1 MKKRYA
7 LLGILSSLLLTTNC
21 FAQWQNKSFT
31 HQGNTRQYRVY
42 QSPNYNASN
51 PASMVITLHGLGDNM
66 TNFSGIGMNS
76 IADTANIIVVVP
88 QAFADPLAGAA
99 WNAGVGYMGYFP
111 NSTIN
116 DVDFINTII
125 DSVETNYAINPNRV
139 YACGFSMGGFMTNRL
154 AMELNERITAFASVS
169 GTFGLGLPSYVP
181 DNNVSIA
188 HFHGTVDGTVPF
200 AGNASGISADSL
212 VNFWVS
218 NDQCN
223 TTPQHNVIPDSQND
237 GYTVDHYIYSNG
249 QENSEVEFF
258 KVTGADHVWL
268 TAANDISYTP
278 EIWKFFNKHQV
289 LLTAGIQ
296 EADQNNL
303 FTVYPNPASDQ
314 LNLFSSDASQNS
326 NALLF
331 MTDLTG
337 KTVLSTQL
345 QFTDGHASISLHELN
360 VTAGVYLLKVK
371 TGNQESIQRVVIE

>member
-1 MKKRYA
+1 MKKLYA
-7 LLGILSSLLLTTNC
+7 ALGLISAMALTTNS

-42 QSPNYNASN
+42 QSPNYNAAN

-66 TNFSGIGMNS
+66 TNFSSIGMNS

-88 QAFADPLAGAA
+88 QAFTDQLAGTA
-99 WNAGVGYMGYFP
+99 WNSGAGFMGYYP
-111 NSTIN
+111 NSTID

-125 DSVETNYAINPNRV
+125 DSVEANYAINPNRV

-154 AMELNERITAFASVS
+154 AVELNERITAFASVA
-169 GTFGLGLPSYVP
+169 GTFGFGLPSYVP

-188 HFHGTVDGTVPF
+188 HFHGTVDGTVPY

-212 VNFWVS
+212 VNFWVT
-218 NDQCN
+218 NNQCN
-223 TTPQHNVIPDSQND
+223 TTPQHIVIPDSQND

-258 KVTGADHVWL
+258 EVTGADHVWL
-268 TAANDISYTP
+268 GWNNDISYTR

-289 LLTAGIQ
+289 LLTAGVE
-296 EADQNNL
+296 EANQTGT

-314 LNLFSSDASQNS
+314 LNIVSTDANQLAQIS
-326 NALLF
+326 L
-331 MTDLTG
+331 TDLTG
-337 KTVLSTQL
+337 KTILSTPV
-345 QFTDGHASISLHELN
+345 QFINGNVSVSLNELKL
-360 VTAGVYLLKVK
+360 TSGVYLLKLT
-371 TGNQESIQRVVIE
+371 TGNQETIQRVIIE

>member
-42 QSPNYNASN
+42 QSPNYNPSV

-66 TNFSGIGMNS
+66 TNFSGIGMNT

-88 QAFADPLAGAA
+88 QAFADPFAGAA

-111 NSTIN
+111 NSTID
-116 DVDFINTII
+116 DVDFINTMM
-125 DSVETNYAINPNRV
+125 DSIEANYAINPNRV

-154 AMELNERITAFASVS
+154 ALELNQRITAFASVS
-169 GTFGLGLPSYVP
+169 GTFGFGLPGYVP
-181 DNNVSIA
+181 YNNISIA

-223 TTPQHNVIPDSQND
+223 TTPLHNVIPDSQND

-249 QENSEVEFF
+249 LENSEVEFF

-289 LLTAGIQ
+289 LLTAGVEESNQ
-296 EADQNNL
+296 TAL
-303 FTVYPNPASDQ
+303 FSVYPNPASDQ
-314 LNLFSSDASQNS
+314 LNIVSTDANQYAQVS
-326 NALLF
+326 L
-331 MTDLTG
+331 TDLTG
-337 KTVLSTQL
+337 KTVLSTPV
-345 QFTDGHASISLHELN
+345 QFTDGNASVSLNELAL
-360 VTAGVYLLKVK
+360 TAGVYLVKVK
-371 TGNQESIQRVVIE
+371 TGNQETIQRVVIE

>member
-1 MKKRYA
+1 MKKHYS
-7 LLGILSSLLLTTNC
+7 LLGIIAAMALTTTS
-21 FAQWQNKSFT
+21 FAQWQTKSLS

-66 TNFSGIGMNS
+66 TNFSGIGMNV

-88 QAFADPLAGAA
+88 QAFTDPFAGTA

-111 NSTIN
+111 NSTID
-116 DVDFINTII
+116 DVDFINTMI
-125 DSVETNYAINPNRV
+125 DSVEANYAINPNRV

-169 GTFGLGLPSYVP
+169 GTFGFGLPSYVP
-181 DNNVSIA
+181 DNNVSIV

-218 NDQCN
+218 NDQCDI
-223 TTPQHNVIPDSQND
+223 TPQHIVIPDSQSD

-268 TAANDISYTP
+268 GPSNDISYTP

-289 LLTAGIQ
+289 LLTAGIK
-296 EADQNNL
+296 EANETGL

-314 LNLFSSDASQNS
+314 LNIVCTDANQQ
-326 NALLF
+326 ALVSL
-331 MTDLTG
+331 TDLTG
-337 KTVLSTQL
+337 KMIVSTPI
-345 QFTDGHASISLHELN
+345 QFTDGHASLSLSGLN
-360 VTAGVYLLKVK
+360 TTAGIYLLKVK
-371 TGNQESIQRVVIE
+371 TGNQESIQRVIIE